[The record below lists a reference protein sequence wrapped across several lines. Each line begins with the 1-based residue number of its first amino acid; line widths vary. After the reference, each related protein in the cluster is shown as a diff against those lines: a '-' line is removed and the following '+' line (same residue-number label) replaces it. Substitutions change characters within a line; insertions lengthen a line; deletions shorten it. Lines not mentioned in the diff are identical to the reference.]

1 MTEHRRPRRRPCL
14 RCDVCLKL
22 RLPLTRPEAVGCV
35 PSKRSII
42 CLLCAPRCSLLCFAT
57 FSRGTQRIKIRT
69 LCTGIRI
76 RSSSIRVQLRVAA
89 AAASSASGRPP
100 WSFSPPPSRFNGSY
114 FVIIYVALG
123 VVADVSGPLTLAL
136 ASFCAANSRGSTR
149 KQRHRSQDTFL
160 AVVDLLANLLKI
172 FWLLHFITPDP
183 SEDTRK
189 GRPGEGCPTSCLQC
203 ETESASC
210 VGEVVLESSIY
221 LCIYQYIKS

>member
-89 AAASSASGRPP
+89 AAASSGSGRPP
-100 WSFSPPPSRFNGSY
+100 WSFSPPPPFPVQWFIFCHNLCRFGCCCWCFWPSNFGIGFFLRCQQQRQQKEAAAPQPGHLFGSGW
-114 FVIIYVALG
+114 FACKFIKNLLV
-123 VVADVSGPLTLAL
+123 
-136 ASFCAANSRGSTR
+136 ASFYYARSVR
-149 KQRHRSQDTFL
+149 RHS
-160 AVVDLLANLLKI
+160 
-172 FWLLHFITPDP
+172 
-183 SEDTRK
+183 
-189 GRPGEGCPTSCLQC
+189 
-203 ETESASC
+203 
-210 VGEVVLESSIY
+210 
-221 LCIYQYIKS
+221 